1 MVKPE
6 TMRRVAI
13 AALAAL
19 LVGGGVIVASAASLG
34 GVTSDQFGADVGLV
48 AACDS
53 NGVTVEYTN
62 TYDAVAQQYIVEEVQ
77 VKGVEFPGCP
87 GLDLK
92 LTLVDGANAT
102 LWVGTESVTGA
113 TVVLDVPTGD
123 AIASE
128 DVNKVAIL
136 IAG

>member
-34 GVTSDQFGADVGLV
+34 GVTSEQFGADVGLV

-62 TYDAVAQQYIVEEVQ
+62 TYDAAAQQYIVEEVQ
-77 VKGVEFPGCP
+77 VKDVDLGCTN
-87 GLDLK
+87 LDLK
-92 LTLVDGANAT
+92 LTLVDAADAT
-102 LWVGTESVTGA
+102 LWIGTEQVTSG
-113 TVVLDVPTGD
+113 TVVLDVPTLD